1 MSMDICWPPKPMKT
15 LRHQA
20 PRSKKDLLRA
30 ARRAGI
36 RSQAELA
43 RRLGRNPSY
52 LARVLSKRVQS
63 GVVWEQVWT
72 IVASV
77 GADMSMDMDVS
88 KAHAAGGQQ

>member
-1 MSMDICWPPKPMKT
+1 MET
-15 LRHQA
+15 LRHTA

-63 GVVWEQVWT
+63 GVVWAQAWAV
-72 IVASV
+72 IAS
-77 GADMSMDMDVS
+77 AEATMSMAMRES
-88 KAHAAGGQQ
+88 NHHAASR